1 MTDAYVPAVI
11 GLALATVP
19 FVIVSIV
26 ACATACGTRAQH
38 DRLRRDVEY
47 NRALIERLGA
57 AGATANGYGVQVYQ
71 QPPQPYYPP
80 PSYSTAPPP
89 PTAPIL

>member
-1 MTDAYVPAVI
+1 MTDSYVPAVV
-11 GLALATVP
+11 GLALAAVP

-26 ACATACGTRAQH
+26 ACVTACGTRAQH
-38 DRLRRDVEY
+38 DRLRRDIDY
-47 NRALIERLGA
+47 NRMLIERLGTT
-57 AGATANGYGVQVYQ
+57 GAIANGYAVQVYQ

-80 PSYSTAPPP
+80 PP